1 MYVNAKRK
9 PVETVPGIRG
19 EGMGERSGGGGF
31 QYDVLIRCK
40 NLCKCYNVPTPSTTI
55 KKINKTNSWFFKKI
69 NKIHK
74 PLANMT
80 RQSREKNQINKIK
93 DEKGDIT
100 TNTNKIQKI
109 IREYFQTYIQV
120 KWKI

>member
-55 KKINKTNSWFFKKI
+55 KKNQQNKQ
-69 NKIHK
+69 
-74 PLANMT
+74 LVL
-80 RQSREKNQINKIK
+80 QKN
-93 DEKGDIT
+93 
-100 TNTNKIQKI
+100 
-109 IREYFQTYIQV
+109 
-120 KWKI
+120 